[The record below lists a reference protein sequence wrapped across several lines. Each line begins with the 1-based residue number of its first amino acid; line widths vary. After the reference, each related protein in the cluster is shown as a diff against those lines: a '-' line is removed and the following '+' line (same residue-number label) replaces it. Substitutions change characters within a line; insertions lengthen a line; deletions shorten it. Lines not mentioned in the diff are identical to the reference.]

1 MSTVEIAA
9 RAENFLEACRRS
21 QAVTHELSG
30 PGEAVEL
37 VCKRATEAADA
48 TEGAGIAVPES
59 DLLMERLGVL
69 DALDRAGLDL
79 VRPDHPAWR
88 DAVAACRVAITGS
101 VAGVVETG
109 TVALACGR
117 GSPRAVSLLP
127 DTHVCLVAASSLH
140 ARFEDALPA
149 IAAGGL
155 PPNLVWMTGPSR
167 SADIE
172 KQITLGVHGPR
183 TVEIV
188 LVDT

>member
-1 MSTVEIAA
+1 MSAIDAA
-9 RAENFLEACRRS
+9 DRAAKFLDACRRS
-21 QAVTHELSG
+21 QAVTHALRG
-30 PGEAVEL
+30 ADEAVEL
-37 VCKRATEAADA
+37 VCERAAEAAA
-48 TEGAGIAVPES
+48 GAGIAAPAS
-59 DLLMERLGVL
+59 DPLMERLGVL
-69 DALDRAGLDL
+69 DALDRTGLDL

-88 DAVAACRVAITGS
+88 DAVAACRVGITGS
-101 VAGVVETG
+101 VAGIVETG

-117 GSPRAVSLLP
+117 GAPRAVSLLP
-127 DTHVCLVAASSLH
+127 DTHLCVVAASSLH

-149 IAAGGL
+149 VTAGGL

-188 LVDT
+188 LVDI

>member
-1 MSTVEIAA
+1 MSAVDAAA
-9 RAENFLEACRRS
+9 RVDKFLDACRRS
-21 QAVTHELSG
+21 QAVTRALRG
-30 PGEAVEL
+30 PDEAVEL
-37 VCKRATEAADA
+37 VCERAIEAADA
-48 TEGAGIAVPES
+48 AEGTGIAVPAS
-59 DLLMERLGVL
+59 DPLMERLGVF
-69 DALDRAGLDL
+69 DALDRADLDL

-88 DAVAACRVAITGS
+88 DAVAACRVGITGS

-117 GSPRAVSLLP
+117 GAPRALSLLP
-127 DTHVCLVAASSLH
+127 DTHLCLVAASSLH

-149 IAAGGL
+149 VAAGGL
-155 PPNLVWMTGPSR
+155 PPNLVWITGPSR